1 MLMAH
6 IGAGGMVLL
15 VVMIVLA
22 MMLLIRLLLIRLL
35 LKFVPQALLHVSLM
49 MPTIHDNTLPLL
61 MPIVVRWIMIVG

>member
-15 VVMIVLA
+15 VVMILLA
-22 MMLLIRLLLIRLL
+22 MMLLIRLL

-49 MPTIHDNTLPLL
+49 MPTIHDNALPLL
-61 MPIVVRWIMIVG
+61 MPIVVRWIMIMG